1 MSEKNIKN
9 SIDNI
14 EPASGARDRMYQ
26 NIMKKAQ
33 QAEPAPSPAKK
44 PIALRR
50 YALPIAACL
59 CLVILGLT
67 HFLSSPTAPP
77 DDLVLG
83 GNPFVEVESADA
95 FKALSVTLDAPAD
108 AQEVSYAIIDGKIAE
123 LRFTLDGKA
132 YTARASAQEGDFS
145 GLVGQVLSQEAV
157 DAKTDAVLSVV
168 KSDGTDYCRL
178 DWTNGK
184 IKYCLYGTDGASK
197 AQVLS
202 AYEALK
208 K

>member
-33 QAEPAPSPAKK
+33 QAESAPPPTKK
-44 PIALRR
+44 PIPIRR

-67 HFLSSPTAPP
+67 HFLSNPAAP
-77 DDLVLG
+77 DDEIVLG

-123 LRFTLDGKA
+123 LRFTLGGKA
-132 YTARASAQEGDFS
+132 YIARASAQEGDFS
-145 GLVGQVLSQEAV
+145 GLVGQTQSQETV

-184 IKYCLYGTDGASK
+184 IKYCLYGTDEASK
-197 AQVLS
+197 TQVLS

>member
-33 QAEPAPSPAKK
+33 QAEPAPSPKKK
-44 PIALRR
+44 PIPIKR

-67 HFLSSPTAPP
+67 HFLSNPAAPP
-77 DDLVLG
+77 DEIVLG
-83 GNPFVEVESADA
+83 GNPFETVDSADD
-95 FKALSVTLDAPAD
+95 FKVLSVTLDAPAD
-108 AQEVSYAIIDGKIAE
+108 AQEVSYAIIDGEIAE
-123 LRFTLDGKA
+123 LRFALDGKA
-132 YTARASAQEGDFS
+132 YIARASAQEGDFS
-145 GLVGQVLSQEAV
+145 GLAGQVLSQETV

-197 AQVLS
+197 TQVLS